1 MLAPVTNAPPA
12 ADRRDPVAPGNVRA
26 LCRAVVAA
34 LMALWLFAAGAAAA
48 EVNTIG
54 QVIALSTNELA
65 GGPVQA
71 RVLGTVVYVSPGPRR
86 LYVADGDQ
94 CVAVNLAGPVTAH
107 EQGQRVE
114 ITGQVEDVK
123 PAPRI
128 INGTA
133 RVLGRAE
140 LPVPRASNAHRFAL
154 GQDFLRWVKVRGVV
168 RDMVLER
175 GGLMLLLTAEGLPF
189 EYFIQSAPGPLPRD
203 WLDAEIEAAGFAFPF
218 YTPSGSLNGF
228 RFHSTTTNSLR
239 VLKPGDPG
247 MFNRPLLSIAEAA
260 RQPRQWQARHR
271 VAGTVTLHRGPDLY
285 IDDGTGV
292 MHAGL
297 ISLLPRPAQ
306 GESLPHDPPRQ
317 FKPGERVEV
326 IGVRQNWYF
335 LAPML
340 LLAESRLVGTAAPV
354 APVPVTIDDL
364 KAGRHAGRLVS
375 VEAKLINQRA
385 WGERTLSR
393 HLMMLQAGEEIF
405 QATWTGDFFTKWDFK
420 LGSYVRVTGVNEA
433 QSGQEKEHI
442 TFELR
447 MRGPEDVTPVAA
459 PPFWRRTEY
468 HKPLLAGAS
477 VAAVAAALI
486 LIQRR
491 QMRRVR
497 ASEERFRALIDNS
510 FDVTL
515 VLNAD
520 GTVKYQSPSG
530 DRLFGPFDRSAAAR
544 GIGSVIHPDD
554 LPLILEAHRDV
565 LQEPGRS
572 RRVGRYRVV
581 TRDGSI
587 RYAEAIGTNCLHVP
601 GVAGVVVNIRD
612 ITERELALQDL
623 ERSELLQRRINEFAT
638 SISLLHTEEDIL
650 WEITRQ
656 CISGLGFV
664 DCVIYLVDD
673 SRGVLVQKA
682 AYGPKNPSGREIAAP
697 IEIPLGRGIVGTVAT
712 TGQAEIIDDT
722 SRDPRYILDDEPR
735 LSEVA
740 VPILS
745 EGRVLGVIDSEH
757 PQRGFFTGEHRQ
769 ILTAIASLA
778 ANKLVR
784 ARAEAQLRRLN
795 EELEQRVTGRT
806 AQLQVA
812 LAAEKELNQLKSS
825 FVSMV
830 SHEFRTPLEVIL
842 SSSNILD
849 RYLDRLPPD
858 KRAAQLRAIRK
869 SVHRMNDLID
879 DVLLLG
885 KFDAG
890 ALACSPV
897 PLDLAA
903 FCRRVAGEIA
913 AAASR
918 DGAIRFS
925 AHGVNGGVLANAD
938 EGLLHHIL
946 GNLLGNAVKYSPP
959 GREVEFTVSRTGPD
973 ARFVVRDR
981 GCGIPQVDQARLF
994 TAFYRGSN
1002 VGQTPGSGLGLVI
1015 TKRCVDLHAG
1025 SIRCESVEGEGTTFT
1040 VTLPLF
1046 DGTRV
1051 FRRRVE
1057 AAIPD
1062 TETRPAT
1069 TEPS

>member
-1 MLAPVTNAPPA
+1 MLAHVTNAPNA
-12 ADRRDPVAPGNVRA
+12 ENRRDPFAPGIARA
-26 LCRAVVAA
+26 LCRAALAA
-34 LMALWLFAAGAAAA
+34 LAAVWFFATDAAAA
-48 EVNTIG
+48 EVTNIG
-54 QVIALSTNELA
+54 RLLALSTNELA
-65 GGPVQA
+65 AGPVQA
-71 RVLGTVVYVSPGPRR
+71 RVQGTVVYVSPGPRR
-86 LYVADGDQ
+86 LYLADGDQ
-94 CVAVNLAGPVTAH
+94 CVQANLAGAITTFEA
-107 EQGQRVE
+107 GQRVE
-114 ITGQVEDVK
+114 VTGEVEDSK

-128 INGTA
+128 IDGVA

-140 LPVPRASNAHRFAL
+140 LPAPKASTAHRFAL
-154 GQDFLRWVKVRGVV
+154 GEDFIRWVSVRGVV

-175 GGLMLLLTAEGLPF
+175 GSLMLLLTSEGLPF
-189 EYFIQSAPGPLPRD
+189 EYSIQTAPGPLPRD
-203 WLDAEIEAAGFAFPF
+203 WLDAEIEASGFAFPF
-218 YTPSGSLNGF
+218 YTPSGQLNGF
-228 RFHSTTTNSLR
+228 RFHSPTTNLLR
-239 VLKPGDPG
+239 VLKPGDAG

-260 RQPRQWQARHR
+260 RQPRQWQPRHR
-271 VAGTVTLHRGPDLY
+271 VAGTVTLHRGADLY
-285 IDDGTGV
+285 IEDGTGV
-292 MHAGL
+292 MHVSPIA
-297 ISLLPRPAQ
+297 LLPRTAQ
-306 GESLPHDPPRQ
+306 SESLPHDPPRQ
-317 FKPGERVEV
+317 FKPGDRVEV

-340 LLAESRLVGTAAPV
+340 LHGECRLVGTAAPV
-354 APVPVTIDDL
+354 VPIPATIDDL

-375 VEAKLINQRA
+375 VEAKLVNQRA
-385 WGERTLSR
+385 WGERTTSR

-405 QATWTGDFFTKWDFK
+405 QASWTGDFFTKWDFK

-447 MRGPEDVTPVAA
+447 MRGPEDVTPVAT
-459 PPFWRRTEY
+459 PPFWKRTEF
-468 HKPLLAGAS
+468 HKPILAGAS
-477 VAAVAAALI
+477 VAGVAAALI
-486 LIQRR
+486 FLQRR

-510 FDVTL
+510 FDVVL

-520 GTVKYQSPSG
+520 DTVKYQSPSG
-530 DRLFGPFDRSAAAR
+530 DRLFGPFNEPGAR
-544 GIGSVIHPDD
+544 RDIRSVIHPDD

-565 LQEPGRS
+565 LKEPGRS
-572 RRVGRYRVV
+572 KRVGRYRVL
-581 TRDGSI
+581 TRDGTI
-587 RYAEAIGTNCLHVP
+587 RHAEAIGTNCLHVP

-612 ITERELALQDL
+612 ITEREAALQDL

-656 CISGLGFV
+656 CISVLGFV

-682 AYGPKNPSGREIAAP
+682 AYGPKNPRDREITAP
-697 IEIPLGRGIVGTVAT
+697 IEIPLGEGVVGTVAT
-712 TGQAEIIDDT
+712 SGQAEIIEDT
-722 SRDPRYILDDEPR
+722 SRDPRYIIDDERR

-757 PQRGFFTGEHRQ
+757 PQRGFFTEEHRQ
-769 ILTAIASLA
+769 VLAAIASLA

-806 AQLQVA
+806 AELQVA

-903 FCRRVAGEIA
+903 FCQRVAGEVA

-925 AHGVNGGVLANAD
+925 AHGINGSNVANAD

-959 GREVEFTVSRTGPD
+959 GREVEFAVSRSGQD
-973 ARFVVRDR
+973 AQFVVRDR
-981 GCGIPQVDQARLF
+981 GCGIPQADQPRLF

-1025 SIRCESVEGEGTTFT
+1025 NIRCESVEGEGTTFT

-1057 AAIPD
+1057 ATAPD
-1062 TETRPAT
+1062 VGGKPAT